1 MRLSKSS
8 AAWRN
13 KSSMTQR
20 SRSKEMRIKAEE
32 PLIKSRLEEER
43 L

>member
-8 AAWRN
+8 AAWLN
-13 KSSMTQR
+13 QSNTTQR

-32 PLIKSRLEEER
+32 PLIKSRLEEEQ